1 MYDTASLKICND
13 HWYFITRDNCC
24 FATLMIY
31 CCQVHLLHVRISLLN
46 IYFMLEKV
54 NAQGLMRSP
63 LWNIHDVRKVFTCTS
78 LLAQFTNANICIHLQ
93 NYIYMI
99 FFPFQFL
106 IIRMLTIN
114 KYIHLQTHCLQI
126 LKWLDQISTY
136 ICINGISF
144 KKHTMKSQQK
154 MLDNKSNWIM

>member
-31 CCQVHLLHVRISLLN
+31 YCQVHLLDVRISLLN
-46 IYFMLEKV
+46 IYFMLEEV
-54 NAQGLMRSP
+54 NAQGLMRSS

-78 LLAQFTNANICIHLQ
+78 LLAQFTNANIYI
-93 NYIYMI
+93 YIYMNC
-99 FFPFQFL
+99 FPFQFL
-106 IIRMLTIN
+106 IIRILTIN
-114 KYIHLQTHCLQI
+114 KYIHLQMNCLQI
-126 LKWLDQISTY
+126 FKWLDQISTY
-136 ICINGISF
+136 ICIHGISF

-154 MLDNKSNWIM
+154 MLDNTSNWIM